1 MHFSVPRGE
10 RAVRPL
16 LERRKQ
22 LQNRNIT
29 KNPNGVRTARR
40 GGRVRFAAALGALTL
55 LGAAGV
61 VALDITAPR
70 PAQARLDLVSE
81 KQELEAGR
89 EAAKQVAAKYK
100 FEKGTSR
107 AQLVEILGRRMS
119 KASGRTNIPWSFNV
133 IEDKTVNAFSIP
145 GYVYVNT
152 GLLDAVGNDKD
163 ALAGV
168 VAHEVGHIAAKHSKK
183 QMEKS
188 AVTGLLGGLLSR
200 GNRTT
205 GSILNLAGGLTL
217 LKFSRDD
224 EYQADSL
231 AVKYLEKTGYDPEG
245 MVRFFRKLEAQEGK
259 TDKVSGFF
267 QTHPNSGDRIER
279 IQKRIGDTRG

>member
-1 MHFSVPRGE
+1 MQSKPTNQPEIKRVATQC
-10 RAVRPL
+10 RAKHR
-16 LERRKQ
+16 
-22 LQNRNIT
+22 
-29 KNPNGVRTARR
+29 A
-40 GGRVRFAAALGALTL
+40 RFAAALGALSVL
-55 LGAAGV
+55 SASGV
-61 VALDITAPR
+61 VALDLYAPR
-70 PAQARLDLVSE
+70 PAYARLDLVSE

-100 FEKGTSR
+100 FETGTSR
-107 AQLVEILGRRMS
+107 ARLVEILGRRMS
-119 KASGRTNIPWSFNV
+119 KASGRTNIPWTFRV

-145 GYVYVNT
+145 GYVYIHT
-152 GLLDAVGNDKD
+152 GLLDAVGSDED

-168 VAHEVGHIAAKHSKK
+168 VAHEVAHIAAKHSKK

-188 AVTGLLGGLLSR
+188 AVAGLVGGLLSR

-224 EYQADSL
+224 EYQADHL
-231 AVKYLEKTGYDPEG
+231 AVEYLGKTGYNPQG

-279 IQKRIGDTRG
+279 IQKQIADTQR